1 MLRRK
6 HHKMVVEFFEKNWD
20 FILKS
25 LKGDKSDFLT
35 KFKKIVNNLSSG
47 RIPLSLAINEMLNL
61 INNYPSLNSTLKKLN
76 KEIAFRERVDSTS
89 TFPVE
94 SIPEKNGELNENGE
108 IKQLENRII
117 KLAGRKRRSKRSKI
131 K

>member
-1 MLRRK
+1 MVRRE
-6 HHKMVVEFFEKNWD
+6 HHKTVVEFFEKNWD

-25 LKGDKSDFLT
+25 LKGDRSDFLT
-35 KFKKIVNNLSSG
+35 KFKRIVNDLSSG

-61 INNYPSLNSTLKKLN
+61 IKNYPNLNSTLKKLN
-76 KEIAFRERVDSTS
+76 KEIALREGDDSS
-89 TFPVE
+89 SMLPFE
-94 SIPEKNGELNENGE
+94 SIPEKNGELNESGE

-117 KLAGRKRRSKRSKI
+117 RLAGRKRRSKRSKT